1 LREVIPNMSVGVRTE
16 GDIDLKTVSQG
27 LPMIHLTIL
36 SKQNITASEVSSLA
50 INVNLYLTMRENCS
64 IDVIM

>member
-1 LREVIPNMSVGVRTE
+1 MSVGVRIE

-27 LPMIHLTIL
+27 LPTIHLATL
-36 SKQNITASEVSSLA
+36 SKENITTSAVSSLA
-50 INVNLYLTMRENCS
+50 INVNLYLTMRGNCS